1 MGLLDGKRCVVTGAG
16 RNIGRAIAETL
27 IDEGAHVA
35 CAYRTGKDA
44 AEEVAARDAS
54 GRSFAVALDVQDRDS
69 VKAAVEC
76 IGGRFDAV
84 DVLVNNAG
92 VNKPEDFDK
101 ITEED
106 WQTVVDTNLAGPWRV
121 SQEILPVMADG
132 GSIVNIGSVSGQ
144 YGGPR
149 TTHYAVSKAGLLT
162 LTQNLAIFAA
172 KRGIRVNT
180 VSPGLIESE
189 MAKAAA
195 NLGLDDKILL
205 GRKGAAREVGD
216 AVAFLASDRASYITA
231 QTLNVNGGLYF

>member
-35 CAYRTGKDA
+35 CGYRTGAADA
-44 AEEVAARDAS
+44 EAVAARDAS
-54 GRSFAVALDVQDRDS
+54 GRSFAVALDVNDRDS
-69 VKAAVEC
+69 IKAAAAAVAE
-76 IGGRFDAV
+76 RFEGV

-92 VNKPEDFDK
+92 INKPEDFDK
-101 ITEED
+101 ITEDD
-106 WQTVVDTNLAGPWRV
+106 WHAVVDTNLSGPWRV
-121 SQEILPVMADG
+121 SQEFLDHIQEG
-132 GSIVNIGSVSGQ
+132 GAIVNIGSVSGQ

-162 LTQNLAIFAA
+162 LTQNMAIFCA
-172 KRGIRVNT
+172 KRRIRVNT

-205 GRKGAAREVGD
+205 GRKGSTREVGD
-216 AVAFLASDRASYITA
+216 AVAFLASDRAAYITA